1 MPVLQDAV
9 TPDQTLHTSA
19 TPSNRLFDLI
29 PRLRWVYFVLVA
41 AFMLLSFNG
50 RWRVGRDSAAYRGL
64 GHQLATTG
72 KYVFRDKAGISVY
85 TDQQDTRYPGL
96 PLILAVVEKT
106 LGRSDAAS
114 VIVIALM
121 GIATL

>member
-50 RWRVGRDSAAYRGL
+50 QWRVGRDSAAYRGL
-64 GHQLATTG
+64 GHRLVTTG
-72 KYVFRDKAGISVY
+72 KYVFRDK
-85 TDQQDTRYPGL
+85 QEDTRYPGM
-96 PLILAVVEKT
+96 PLLLAGVERVEPDPE
-106 LGRSDAAS
+106 LAGHAARLL
-114 VIVIALM
+114 APP
-121 GIATL
+121 